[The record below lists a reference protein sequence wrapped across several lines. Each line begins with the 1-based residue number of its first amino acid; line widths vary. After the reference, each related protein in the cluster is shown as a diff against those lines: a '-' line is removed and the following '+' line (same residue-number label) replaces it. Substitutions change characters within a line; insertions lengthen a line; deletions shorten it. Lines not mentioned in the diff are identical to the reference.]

1 MKKKFAILLV
11 LVLALSACAFSLAAC
26 DEEEQVD
33 EFERYNM
40 AKYLET
46 YTYKRVQV
54 EQKLNGTFRNFPDQY
69 FISDQI
75 NDWNF
80 MMSYSDTPANM
91 FNEIYLVL
99 QDCLKKIGRTITIER
114 ERTIFSGT
122 IGEFPSA
129 MISHQTI
136 DHMELKLDLT
146 EAGEV
151 DIPFDVKDEIT
162 VEWYAKEINDQP
174 VYSHDEMVCT
184 VIYTNPVEIEGEIY
198 RFCIVHSYNITKGQ

>member
-1 MKKKFAILLV
+1 MKKKFALLLV
-11 LVLALSACAFSLAAC
+11 SVLIISACVFSLVAC
-26 DEEEQVD
+26 DKEPVD
-33 EFERYNM
+33 EFEQYNM
-40 AKYLET
+40 AKYLTT

-54 EQKLNGTFRNFPDQY
+54 EQKLNGTFRNFLDQY
-69 FISDQI
+69 LISDQI

-99 QDCLKKIGRTITIER
+99 QNCLEKIGRKITIER
-114 ERTIFSGT
+114 ERTIFSGSM
-122 IGEFPSA
+122 GEFSSE

-136 DHMELKLDLT
+136 GHMGLKLDLT

-151 DIPFDVKDEIT
+151 DIPFDADDEIT
-162 VEWYAKEINDQP
+162 VEWYGRKISDQP
-174 VYSHDEMVCT
+174 VYDHDEAVCT
-184 VIYTNPVEIEGEIY
+184 IIYTDPVEIDGEIY

>member
-1 MKKKFAILLV
+1 MKKKFALLLV
-11 LVLALSACAFSLAAC
+11 SVLIVSACVFSLAAC

-33 EFERYNM
+33 EFERYKM
-40 AKYLET
+40 AQYLET

-54 EQKLNGTFRNFPDQY
+54 EQKLNGTFRNSPDQY
-69 FISDQI
+69 LISDQI

-99 QDCLKKIGRTITIER
+99 QDCLEKIGRTITIER
-114 ERTIFSGT
+114 ERTIFSGSM
-122 IGEFPSA
+122 GEFSSE

-136 DHMELKLDLT
+136 GHMGLKLDT
-146 EAGEV
+146 TAV
-151 DIPFDVKDEIT
+151 VATDIPFDAEEEIM
-162 VEWYAKEINDQP
+162 VEWYGRKISDQP
-174 VYSHDEMVCT
+174 VYDHDEAVCT
-184 VIYTNPVEIEGEIY
+184 IIYTDPVEIDGEIY

>member
-26 DEEEQVD
+26 DEEEQMD

-54 EQKLNGTFRNFPDQY
+54 EQKLNGTFRNFSRQWLIEDKV
-69 FISDQI
+69 S
-75 NDWNF
+75 DWNF

-91 FNEIYLVL
+91 FNEIYLML

-122 IGEFPSA
+122 IGEFPSV
-129 MISHQTI
+129 MVSHQTI
-136 DHMELKLDLT
+136 DHMGLKLDLT

-162 VEWYAKEINDQP
+162 VEWHGKKVSNQP
-174 VYSHDEMVCT
+174 VYNMDEGVHT

>member
-1 MKKKFAILLV
+1 MKKKFVILLV
-11 LVLALSACAFSLAAC
+11 LVLVLSVCAFSLAAC

-54 EQKLNGTFRNFPDQY
+54 EQKLNGTFSNFSRQWLIEDKV
-69 FISDQI
+69 S
-75 NDWNF
+75 DWNF
-80 MMSYSDTPANM
+80 IMSYSDTPANM

-99 QDCLKKIGRTITIER
+99 QDCLEKIGRTITVER
-114 ERTIFSGT
+114 ERTIFSGSM
-122 IGEFPSA
+122 GEFPSV
-129 MISHQTI
+129 MVSHQAI
-136 DHMELKLDLT
+136 DHMGLKLDLT

-151 DIPFDVKDEIT
+151 DIPFDADDEIT